1 MEWYLYPLIIAAG
14 FLAGVINTLAG
25 SGSLVTLPLLMFLGL
40 PAGVA
45 NGTNRIGVLF
55 QGVVAV
61 QTLRRRTNY
70 EYKSSWWIV
79 AIAAAGAVLGAKL
92 AIEVDEVWLN
102 RAILGLMIFM
112 LVVILVEPK
121 KWLREGLPNPKAIRN
136 PLYWLLF
143 FCIGVYGGFIQAGV
157 GIFLL
162 AGLVLAGGYNLVHA
176 NAVKLVVVLVYS
188 VLVLAIFQ
196 EGGQV
201 NWGYGLLLA
210 VGQMLGAWVAARFAA
225 DHPKARTWIRY
236 LLIAVVIASIAKFA
250 IAGF

>member
-1 MEWYLYPLIIAAG
+1 
-14 FLAGVINTLAG
+14 
-25 SGSLVTLPLLMFLGL
+25 
-40 PAGVA
+40 
-45 NGTNRIGVLF
+45 
-55 QGVVAV
+55 V
-61 QTLRRRTNY
+61 QTLRHRTDY
-70 EYKSSWWIV
+70 EYKSSWWII

-112 LVVILVEPK
+112 LVVILVEPR
-121 KWLREGLPNPKAIRN
+121 KWLREGLPNSKAIRN

-143 FCIGVYGGFIQAGV
+143 FGIGVYGGFIQAGV